1 MVTKKRT
8 TLILTAT
15 LTALVGSV
23 SGQTVARDDSQELN
37 LQAYVELLRSD
48 LKSRKVAI
56 LTQVMEFTPAEAS
69 TFWPIYKEYDD
80 ELSRL
85 GDQKLQLIKDYAESY
100 GDITDQKAGEL
111 VNKVFDLE
119 EKRTALKRRYYERF
133 KRAMPAVTAAR
144 FVQVENQILMLIDLQ
159 IASRLPV
166 VR

>member
-1 MVTKKRT
+1 MINKKRT
-8 TLILTAT
+8 TLIFAAT

-23 SGQTVARDDSQELN
+23 SGQTLVRDDSQDLN

-48 LKSRKVAI
+48 LKSRKVVI

-100 GDITDQKAGEL
+100 GNITDQKAGEL
-111 VNKVFDLE
+111 VSKVLNNPP
-119 EKRTALKRRYYERF
+119 R
-133 KRAMPAVTAAR
+133 P
-144 FVQVENQILMLIDLQ
+144 
-159 IASRLPV
+159 
-166 VR
+166 